1 MDGTDSVRTG
11 ENTLLCMTEMRLSA
25 HSNKQLHV
33 QANKILT
40 LPTKSISSNSYNLLP

>member
-1 MDGTDSVRTG
+1 MDGTDSVHTG

-25 HSNKQLHV
+25 HSNKLHV